1 MSREALVLLV
11 CCCDFRDGA
20 ERLIPSKSLRNAV
33 IRAFP
38 GLFCILRMCAPR
50 RAAAVVRPRGR
61 EKSADRRR
69 RILISRLLIIRAS
82 VPRRKSPFPAYF
94 KGFPAVS
101 LLIPPYPAFLKY
113 PVSPQSKFNFIYA
126 EDLSHRE
133 KTVYIYLRDR
143 ADASGVCWPGIKTIA
158 GELGLSPR
166 TVQRAL
172 ADLERRQLIEKRQ
185 RHRANGS
192 LTSNLYRLTAAKKSQ
207 PPAKGGL

>member
-1 MSREALVLLV
+1 MTVWLKI
-11 CCCDFRDGA
+11 RDTVA
-20 ERLIPSKSLRNAV
+20 
-33 IRAFP
+33 
-38 GLFCILRMCAPR
+38 
-50 RAAAVVRPRGR
+50 
-61 EKSADRRR
+61 
-69 RILISRLLIIRAS
+69 
-82 VPRRKSPFPAYF
+82 KSPCICGCGA
-94 KGFPAVS
+94 G
-101 LLIPPYPAFLKY
+101 
-113 PVSPQSKFNFIYA
+113 IYT

-172 ADLERRQLIEKRQ
+172 ADLEHRQLIEKRQ

-207 PPAKGGL
+207 SPAKGGL

>member
-1 MSREALVLLV
+1 M
-11 CCCDFRDGA
+11 
-20 ERLIPSKSLRNAV
+20 
-33 IRAFP
+33 
-38 GLFCILRMCAPR
+38 
-50 RAAAVVRPRGR
+50 
-61 EKSADRRR
+61 
-69 RILISRLLIIRAS
+69 
-82 VPRRKSPFPAYF
+82 
-94 KGFPAVS
+94 
-101 LLIPPYPAFLKY
+101 
-113 PVSPQSKFNFIYA
+113 SKFNFIYA

-172 ADLERRQLIEKRQ
+172 ADLEHRQLIEKRQ

-207 PPAKGGL
+207 GSSMRRSASVGRRITRLWAASSNSSHSPAGLPSRSFGKTRPQLRARSASASRRSVA